1 MKTTSSTEPKP
12 DRRKDDA
19 LSIRQFS
26 SESVCEGHPD
36 KVADQISDAVLDCVL
51 ASDVE
56 GRVACETLVT
66 TGLALVAGEITTS
79 ARIDI
84 PEIVRE
90 TIVGIG
96 YDDPAY
102 GIDGKTC
109 AVLVAIDRQSDDI
122 KIGVDTGGAG
132 DQGMMF
138 GFATDETE
146 ELLPAPI
153 VFAHRL
159 TRALSDARRSGT
171 IPWLR
176 PDGKSQVTVAYEVDR
191 PVQVTAVVLSAQ
203 HEPDVSTAEIR
214 DVLGREVILPSLPS
228 DLFDAESAA
237 VHVNPT
243 GRFVTG
249 GPQGDVGLTG
259 RKVIVDTYGGMG
271 RHGGGAFS
279 GKDPTKVDRSAAY
292 AARWAAKHVVAA
304 ELARRCEIQLA
315 YAIGVVEPVSIR
327 VDTLGTGVVPDDKIS
342 RALRSV
348 FEFRPAAI
356 IRDLGLRNPIFSPTA
371 AYGHFGRA
379 PESQVRD
386 GRTVSLF
393 PWEST
398 DRVSDLLSAVEA
410 S

>member
-1 MKTTSSTEPKP
+1 M
-12 DRRKDDA
+12 
-19 LSIRQFS
+19 
-26 SESVCEGHPD
+26 
-36 KVADQISDAVLDCVL
+36 
-51 ASDVE
+51 
-56 GRVACETLVT
+56 
-66 TGLALVAGEITTS
+66 
-79 ARIDI
+79 
-84 PEIVRE
+84 
-90 TIVGIG
+90 
-96 YDDPAY
+96 
-102 GIDGKTC
+102 
-109 AVLVAIDRQSDDI
+109 
-122 KIGVDTGGAG
+122 
-132 DQGMMF
+132 
-138 GFATDETE
+138 
-146 ELLPAPI
+146 
-153 VFAHRL
+153 
-159 TRALSDARRSGT
+159 
-171 IPWLR
+171 
-176 PDGKSQVTVAYEVDR
+176 
-191 PVQVTAVVLSAQ
+191 
-203 HEPDVSTAEIR
+203 
-214 DVLGREVILPSLPS
+214 
-228 DLFDAESAA
+228 
-237 VHVNPT
+237 
-243 GRFVTG
+243 TG